1 MIGFPKT
8 IKTKADLVNTHKLV
22 KLGRLEKGD
31 WMAAVAALENQNW
44 IMCPVVE
51 MSLDRKTV
59 TVMQCAEA
67 ATGQKIKNGSV
78 FPTIVTI
85 QTAEVNKNTTE
96 EENAENGAQRTA
108 EGTDNN
114 AAMAAGQEQTVTHTI
129 LTLSKALLKG
139 TAEIGVQ
146 APVAFYERLGIT
158 EEEVEALKEEL
169 AE

>member
-67 ATGQKIKNGSV
+67 AEGQKVKNGSV
-78 FPTIVTI
+78 FPTILTVKTV
-85 QTAEVNKNTTE
+85 EVDKTTTE
-96 EENAENGAQRTA
+96 DENAENGAQRA
-108 EGTDNN
+108 EEGADNN
-114 AAMAAGQEQTVTHTI
+114 AAQAAGQGQTVTHTI
-129 LTLSKALLKG
+129 LTLSKALLKD
-139 TAEIGVQ
+139 TAEIGIQ
-146 APVAFYERLGIT
+146 APVTFYERLGIT

-169 AE
+169 A